1 MINLEPT
8 FLSLTLMVLIIMS
21 APMYFRKFASRLGAW
36 YLLSI
41 SLAFYFFA
49 AGYKQLLLIVVLA
62 VLTRYAAKKNT
73 KPIYIFTIG
82 LLILSIV
89 ISKWIIAFDEKN
101 VLHYFIP
108 LGISFFT
115 FEFIHYL
122 TEVKKGS
129 IKVGG
134 ARDYY
139 LFAFFFPTVVSG
151 PIKRAQD
158 FTNQINLLTRPSGK
172 LFLVSVQRIAL
183 GVIYKFAADYLVSQQ
198 ELAFPHLDNAGVTK
212 TYIFFMIIS
221 FRIFLDFAGYSL
233 IAIGLAGLYGIL
245 VPQNFR
251 APYLSLSII
260 EFWNRWHISLSS
272 WVRDYLYIPLGGSR
286 KGKLKQSFNLLVA
299 MLVIGLWHGFGTNF
313 IVWGLYQGLGL
324 TINHMW
330 RQKFSQTSYITSE
343 WPLLAK
349 LMKVF
354 LVFTFVSVGWLF
366 FFYPV
371 GEAISILIH
380 FCKTIWEVNL

>member
-1 MINLEPT
+1 MISLEPT
-8 FLSLTLMVLIIMS
+8 FLSLTLIVLIIMS
-21 APMYFRKFASRLGAW
+21 APMHFKSFASRLGVW
-36 YLLSI
+36 YLLCI

-49 AGYKQLLLIVVLA
+49 AGYRQLLLIVVLST
-62 VLTRYAAKKNT
+62 LTRYAAKKNT
-73 KPIYIFTIG
+73 KQSYFFTIG
-82 LLILSIV
+82 LLCLSIIV
-89 ISKWIIAFDEKN
+89 SKWIIVFDETN
-101 VLHYFIP
+101 FLHFFIP

-129 IKVGG
+129 IQVGG
-134 ARDYY
+134 ARDYF

-158 FTNQINLLTRPSGK
+158 FTHQINLLTRPSRK
-172 LFLVSVQRIAL
+172 LLLVSFQRIAL
-183 GVIYKFAADYLVSQQ
+183 GIAYKFAADYLVSQQ
-198 ELAFPHLDNAGVTK
+198 ELAFPRLDNVGATK

-233 IAIGLAGLYGIL
+233 IAIGLAGLYGIS

-260 EFWNRWHISLSS
+260 DFWNRWHISLSS

-286 KGKLKQSFNLLVA
+286 KGKWKQSFNLLLA
-299 MLVIGLWHGFGTNF
+299 MLVIGLWHGFGANF

-324 TINHMW
+324 TVNHMW
-330 RQKFSQTSYITSE
+330 RQKFPQTTYVASE
-343 WPLLAK
+343 WPLLVK
-349 LMKVF
+349 SVKVI
-354 LVFTFVSVGWLF
+354 LVFSFVSVGWLF

-371 GEAISILIH
+371 GEAMSILIH
-380 FCKTIWEVNL
+380 FCEVVWDLNL

>member
-1 MINLEPT
+1 
-8 FLSLTLMVLIIMS
+8 
-21 APMYFRKFASRLGAW
+21 
-36 YLLSI
+36 
-41 SLAFYFFA
+41 
-49 AGYKQLLLIVVLA
+49 
-62 VLTRYAAKKNT
+62 
-73 KPIYIFTIG
+73 
-82 LLILSIV
+82 
-89 ISKWIIAFDEKN
+89 
-101 VLHYFIP
+101 
-108 LGISFFT
+108 
-115 FEFIHYL
+115 
-122 TEVKKGS
+122 
-129 IKVGG
+129 
-134 ARDYY
+134 
-139 LFAFFFPTVVSG
+139 
-151 PIKRAQD
+151 
-158 FTNQINLLTRPSGK
+158 
-172 LFLVSVQRIAL
+172 LVSVQRIAL